1 MLLGCRTLKSFENIN
16 MVKDLFQELDKN
28 IANALDRLYRWHCC
42 FVTFLFV
49 IKCSYSF
56 FFLNVASEEFAMEI
70 EQYYLKLSDF
80 LTS

>member
-1 MLLGCRTLKSFENIN
+1 MFI
-16 MVKDLFQELDKN
+16 F
-28 IANALDRLYRWHCC
+28 
-42 FVTFLFV
+42 
-49 IKCSYSF
+49 F

>member
-1 MLLGCRTLKSFENIN
+1 MPKTVCTVGIVVLLRFSLLSNVHI
-16 MVKDLFQELDKN
+16 L
-28 IANALDRLYRWHCC
+28 
-42 FVTFLFV
+42 
-49 IKCSYSF
+49 